1 VGASESLAAPSAP
14 TLPALP
20 RDLKSL
26 WTAARSLALPTAR
39 PAFLGTG
46 AFGGPWSNR
55 SE

>member
-1 VGASESLAAPSAP
+1 MSAAPPVAV
-14 TLPALP
+14 LPALAG
-20 RDLKSL
+20 DLKSL
-26 WTAARSLALPTAR
+26 LTAARSLVLPAAR